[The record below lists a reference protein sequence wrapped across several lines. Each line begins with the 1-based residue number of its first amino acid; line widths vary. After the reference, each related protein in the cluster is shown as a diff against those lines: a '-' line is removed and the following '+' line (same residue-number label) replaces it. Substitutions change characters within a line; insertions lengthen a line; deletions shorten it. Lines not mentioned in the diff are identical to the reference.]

1 MVTREGNGLSRESLD
16 GDILFFFF
24 LIYWVTMVNKII
36 KVSNVQFYSVSS
48 AHCVVLT
55 AQRQISIRHHMFDPL
70 DPRPT

>member
-48 AHCVVLT
+48 AQCR
-55 AQRQISIRHHMFDPL
+55 ADC
-70 DPRPT
+70 PTSNLHPSPHV